1 MGGASWQAAFHD
13 TQLFDI
19 YGCFVVAIGRMK
31 MRRCVF
37 VPKHLNDDAI
47 ELANGG
53 HGVVSIKN
61 SHRLVLG
68 FATLYRTYAT
78 GCGFAQNVS
87 DGVTNPV
94 APFSHTPARFG
105 QKNEAKRP
113 RGSAGTA
120 G

>member
-1 MGGASWQAAFHD
+1 MGGASWKAAFHD
-13 TQLFDI
+13 TQLFYI

-68 FATLYRTYAT
+68 FAMLYRTFRLWLRTKRKRRGYKPRRAL
-78 GCGFAQNVS
+78 FAYPGPLRLRLGDFQ
-87 DGVTNPV
+87 
-94 APFSHTPARFG
+94 
-105 QKNEAKRP
+105 
-113 RGSAGTA
+113 
-120 G
+120 